1 VIGEPNLPV
10 VGTDIYELLPGGYF
24 VVHHVDVTVGD
35 HPVRAIEVI
44 GEPDPASGG
53 YLARSFDSDGNAELM
68 RVTVD
73 EDGIFRFA
81 GGPDIAP
88 AARPADA
95 AKGQVRSTLEVA
107 EDRRSMRA
115 LWERSEDGTSWQ
127 PWMNMSFTRLD

>member
-1 VIGEPNLPV
+1 
-10 VGTDIYELLPGGYF
+10 
-24 VVHHVDVTVGD
+24 
-35 HPVRAIEVI
+35 
-44 GEPDPASGG
+44 
-53 YLARSFDSDGNAELM
+53 M

-95 AKGQVRSTLEVA
+95 AKGQVRSTLEIA
-107 EDRRSMRA
+107 EDRRSTRV